1 MTTTSASAHHLVC
14 FSHLRW
20 DFVYQR
26 PQHLLTRFMRMYKV
40 YYVEEAVFGA
50 DRNFLAVSKPE
61 ENLWVVTP
69 QLTKGISEEQAIV
82 AQKELLATFFIE
94 HDITQYIF
102 WYYTPMAL
110 AISDHFNPSLIVY
123 DCMDELSAFKFAHQS
138 LKDREKELLRKADI
152 VFAGGYSLYEAKKNL
167 HPEVH
172 AFPSSIDAEHYYKA
186 RLYNA
191 DPQDQETI
199 PHPRIGYF
207 GVIDERMDLNLIEGI
222 ARRKPEWHIVMVGP
236 VSKISRDS
244 LPKLPN
250 IHYLGM
256 KSYDE
261 LPAYISGWDIAML
274 PFAHN
279 EATRYISPTKTPE
292 YLAAGKPVIST
303 PIIDV
308 LRQYGRNGLV
318 NIAGTPEE
326 FVRVASLELEISDRE
341 DWLGQ
346 VGEFLSHNSWDKTW
360 QRMMYL
366 VTRKLNE
373 NSKARVQDSKFKI
386 QDSRFQIQDS
396 RYKVQDLRFN

>member
-1 MTTTSASAHHLVC
+1 MEISLEAIQIFYPMTTTTTSPHALVC

-20 DFVYQR
+20 NFVYQR
-26 PQHLLTRFMRMYKV
+26 PQHLLSRFTSTFKV
-40 YYVEEAVFGA
+40 YYIEEPVYGEHE
-50 DRNFLAVSKPE
+50 NSLKVSKPA
-61 ENLWVVTP
+61 ENLWVVVP
-69 QLTKGISEEQAIV
+69 HFREGITEEEGIAM
-82 AQKELLATFFIE
+82 QKELLASFFIE
-94 HDITQYIF
+94 NDITQYIF

-110 AISDHFNPSLIVY
+110 SISDHFNPSVIVY
-123 DCMDELSAFKFAHQS
+123 DCMDELSAFKFAPQS
-138 LKDREKELLRKADI
+138 LKDREKELLKKADL
-152 VFAGGYSLYEAKKNL
+152 VFAGGYSLYEAKKNR
-167 HPEVH
+167 HPDVH
-172 AFPSSIDAEHYYKA
+172 AFPSSIDVGHFNKA
-186 RLYNA
+186 RIYTA
-191 DPQDQETI
+191 DPVDQESI

-207 GVIDERMDLNLIEGI
+207 GVIDERMDLVLIEGI
-222 ARRKPEWHIVMVGP
+222 ARRKPDWHIVMVGP
-236 VSKISRDS
+236 VVKISPDT

-250 IHYLGM
+250 IHYLGL

-279 EATRYISPTKTPE
+279 ESTRYISPTKTPE

-326 FVRVASLELEISDRE
+326 FVRVASMELENHDRE
-341 DWLGQ
+341 EWLEQ
-346 VGEFLSHNSWDKTW
+346 VNEFLSHNSWDKTW

-373 NSKARVQDSKFKI
+373 KERSMKNINEHIYV
-386 QDSRFQIQDS
+386 
-396 RYKVQDLRFN
+396 

>member
-1 MTTTSASAHHLVC
+1 MTSTPAPAHHLVC

-20 DFVYQR
+20 NFVFQR
-26 PQHLLTRFMRMYKV
+26 PQHLLTRFTRNFKV
-40 YYVEEAVFGA
+40 YYIEEPMFDTTEDTLEVTKAGENLSVVVPHLREGLKEEEAIA
-50 DRNFLAVSKPE
+50 K
-61 ENLWVVTP
+61 
-69 QLTKGISEEQAIV
+69 
-82 AQKELLATFFIE
+82 QKELLANFFIQN
-94 HDITQYIF
+94 DIIHYFF

-110 AISDHFNPSLIVY
+110 PISDHFNPSLIVY
-123 DCMDELSAFKFAHQS
+123 DCMDELSAFKFAPQS
-138 LKDREKELLRKADI
+138 LKDREKELLRKADL
-152 VFAGGYSLYEAKKNL
+152 VFTGGYSLYEAKKNR
-167 HPEVH
+167 HPDVH
-172 AFPSSIDAEHYYKA
+172 AFPSSIDVEHFGKA
-186 RLYNA
+186 RLYSI
-191 DPQDQETI
+191 DPADQEAI

-207 GVIDERMDLNLIEGI
+207 GVIDERMDLTLIEGI

-236 VSKISRDS
+236 VAKISPDT

-256 KSYDE
+256 KSYSE

-279 EATRYISPTKTPE
+279 ESTRYISPTKTPE

-326 FVRVASLELEISDRE
+326 FVRVASLELENNDRE
-341 DWLGQ
+341 EWIQHVD
-346 VGEFLSHNSWDKTW
+346 EFLSHNSWDKTW

-373 NSKARVQDSKFKI
+373 KERSMKKI
-386 QDSRFQIQDS
+386 NEQI
-396 RYKVQDLRFN
+396 YV

>member
-1 MTTTSASAHHLVC
+1 MTSTSTSHYHLVC

-20 DFVYQR
+20 NFVYQR
-26 PQHLLTRFMRMYKV
+26 PQHLLTRFMRNHMV
-40 YYVEEAVFGA
+40 YYVEEPIFDSTASSYLEVT
-50 DRNFLAVSKPE
+50 KPAE
-61 ENLWVVTP
+61 KLCVVVP
-69 QLTKGISEEQAIV
+69 HLPVGMSEEDSIAR
-82 AQKELLATFFIE
+82 QKEMLARFFIE
-94 HDITQYIF
+94 NEITQYFF

-110 AISDHFNPSLIVY
+110 PISDHFNPSLIVY
-123 DCMDELSAFKFAHQS
+123 DCMDELSAFKFAPQS
-138 LKDREKELLRKADI
+138 LKDREKELFRKADL
-152 VFAGGYSLYEAKKNL
+152 VFTGGYSLYEAKKNR
-167 HPEVH
+167 HPDVH
-172 AFPSSIDAEHYYKA
+172 PFPSSIDVGHFGKA
-186 RLYNA
+186 RFYNV
-191 DPQDQETI
+191 DPSDQEPI

-207 GVIDERMDLNLIEGI
+207 GVIDERMDLSLIEGI

-236 VSKISRDS
+236 VAKVSPDT

-279 EATRYISPTKTPE
+279 ESTRYISPTKTPE

-326 FVRVASLELEISDRE
+326 FVRVASLELDNNDRE
-341 DWLGQ
+341 EWLEK
-346 VGEFLSHNSWDKTW
+346 VNELLSHNSWDKTW

-373 NSKARVQDSKFKI
+373 KERNLKSI
-386 QDSRFQIQDS
+386 NEQI
-396 RYKVQDLRFN
+396 YV

>member
-1 MTTTSASAHHLVC
+1 MTSAPTSAHHLVC

-20 DFVYQR
+20 NFVFQR
-26 PQHLLTRFMRMYKV
+26 PQHLLTRFMRNFKV
-40 YYVEEAVFGA
+40 YYVEEPVF
-50 DRNFLAVSKPE
+50 DSPVNTLEVTKPG

-69 QLTKGISEEQAIV
+69 HLREGLKEDEVIAI
-82 AQKELLATFFIE
+82 QKEQLANFFIQN
-94 HDITQYIF
+94 DITQYFF

-110 AISDHFNPSLIVY
+110 AVSDHFNPTMIVY
-123 DCMDELSAFKFAHQS
+123 DCMDELSAFKFAPQS
-138 LKDREKELLRKADI
+138 LKDREKELLRKADL
-152 VFAGGYSLYEAKKNL
+152 VFTGGYSLYEAKKNR
-167 HPEVH
+167 HPDVH
-172 AFPSSIDAEHYYKA
+172 AFPSSIDVDHFAKA
-186 RLYNA
+186 RLYTI
-191 DPQDQETI
+191 DPPDQESI
-199 PHPRIGYF
+199 PRPRIGYF
-207 GVIDERMDLNLIEGI
+207 GVIDERMDLALVEGI

-236 VSKISRDS
+236 VAKISTDT

-292 YLAAGKPVIST
+292 YLASGKPVIST

-326 FVRVASLELEISDRE
+326 FVRVASLELENNDRE
-341 DWLGQ
+341 EWLEQ
-346 VGEFLSHNSWDKTW
+346 VNEFMSHNSWDKTW
-360 QRMMYL
+360 QRMMYF
-366 VTRKLNE
+366 VSRKLSEKERSMKKINE
-373 NSKARVQDSKFKI
+373 
-386 QDSRFQIQDS
+386 QI
-396 RYKVQDLRFN
+396 YV

>member
-1 MTTTSASAHHLVC
+1 MTSAPTSAYHLVC

-20 DFVYQR
+20 NFVFQR
-26 PQHLLTRFMRMYKV
+26 PQHLLTRFMRNHKV
-40 YYVEEAVFGA
+40 YYVEEPIFDSAV
-50 DRNFLAVSKPE
+50 DKLEVSKPG
-61 ENLWVVTP
+61 ENLWVVVP
-69 QLTKGISEEQAIV
+69 HLREGLKEEEIV
-82 AQKELLATFFIE
+82 TVQKELLANFFIE
-94 HDITQYIF
+94 NDITQYFF

-110 AISDHFNPSLIVY
+110 PISEQFNPSLIVY
-123 DCMDELSAFKFAHQS
+123 DCMDELSAFKFAPQS
-138 LKDREKELLRKADI
+138 LKDREKELLRKADL
-152 VFAGGYSLYEAKKNL
+152 VFTGGYSLYEAKKNR
-167 HPEVH
+167 HPDVH
-172 AFPSSIDAEHYYKA
+172 AFPSSIDVEHFAKA
-186 RLYNA
+186 RLYTI
-191 DPQDQETI
+191 DPRDQENI
-199 PHPRIGYF
+199 PRPRIGYF
-207 GVIDERMDLNLIEGI
+207 GVIDERMDLSLVEGI

-236 VSKISRDS
+236 VAKISPDT

-326 FVRVASLELEISDRE
+326 FVRVASLELENNDRE
-341 DWLGQ
+341 DWLAQ
-346 VGEFLSHNSWDKTW
+346 VDEFMSHNSWDKTW
-360 QRMMYL
+360 QRMMYF

-373 NSKARVQDSKFKI
+373 KERSTKKI
-386 QDSRFQIQDS
+386 NEQI
-396 RYKVQDLRFN
+396 YV

>member
-1 MTTTSASAHHLVC
+1 MITKPTSAYHLIC

-26 PQHLLTRFMRMYKV
+26 PQHLLSRFAQNFKV
-40 YYVEEAVFGA
+40 YYVEEPVFDA
-50 DRNFLAVSKPE
+50 SSDTLQVSKPA
-61 ENLWVVTP
+61 ENLWVVVP
-69 QLTKGISEEQAIV
+69 HLREGLSEEESSAR
-82 AQKELLATFFIE
+82 QKELLANLFIE
-94 HDITQYIF
+94 NDIVQYFF

-110 AISDHFNPSLIVY
+110 AVSDHFNPSLIIY
-123 DCMDELSAFKFAHQS
+123 DCMDELAAFKFAPQS
-138 LKDREKELLRKADI
+138 LKDREKELFRKADL
-152 VFAGGYSLYEAKKNL
+152 VFTGGYSLYEAKKNRHADV
-167 HPEVH
+167 HP
-172 AFPSSIDAEHYYKA
+172 FPSSIDAEHFFKA
-186 RLYNA
+186 REYSA
-191 DPQDQETI
+191 DPADQENI

-207 GVIDERMDLNLIEGI
+207 GVIDERMDLTLIEGI

-236 VSKISRDS
+236 VAKVSPDV

-256 KSYDE
+256 KSYNE

-279 EATRYISPTKTPE
+279 ESTRYISPTKTPE
-292 YLAAGKPVIST
+292 YLAAGRPVIST

-326 FVRVASLELEISDRE
+326 FVRVASLELENNDRE
-341 DWLGQ
+341 DWLQ
-346 VGEFLSHNSWDKTW
+346 QINEFLSHNSWDKTW

-373 NSKARVQDSKFKI
+373 KERSTKNI
-386 QDSRFQIQDS
+386 NEQI
-396 RYKVQDLRFN
+396 YV

>member
-1 MTTTSASAHHLVC
+1 MTSASASAYHLIC

-20 DFVYQR
+20 NFVFQR
-26 PQHLLTRFMRMYKV
+26 PQHLLTRFMSNHKV
-40 YYVEEAVFGA
+40 YYVEEPMFDAPV
-50 DRNFLAVSKPE
+50 DKLEVSKPG
-61 ENLWVVTP
+61 ENLWVVVP
-69 QLTKGISEEQAIV
+69 HLREGLKEEEIV
-82 AQKELLATFFIE
+82 TAQKELLANFFIE
-94 HDITQYIF
+94 NDITQYFF

-110 AISDHFNPSLIVY
+110 PVTEQFNPSLIVY
-123 DCMDELSAFKFAHQS
+123 DCMDELSAFKFAPQS
-138 LKDREKELLRKADI
+138 LKDREKELLRKADL
-152 VFAGGYSLYEAKKNL
+152 VFAGGYSLYEAKKNR
-167 HPEVH
+167 HPDVH
-172 AFPSSIDAEHYYKA
+172 AFPSSIDAEHFAKA
-186 RLYNA
+186 RLYTI
-191 DPQDQETI
+191 DPPDQENI
-199 PHPRIGYF
+199 PRPRIGYF
-207 GVIDERMDLNLIEGI
+207 GVIDERMDLSLVESI

-236 VSKISRDS
+236 VVKISPDT

-326 FVRVASLELEISDRE
+326 FVRVASLELENNDRE
-341 DWLGQ
+341 DWLEQ
-346 VGEFLSHNSWDKTW
+346 VDEFMSHNSWDKTW
-360 QRMMYL
+360 QRMMYF

-373 NSKARVQDSKFKI
+373 KERSMKKI
-386 QDSRFQIQDS
+386 NEQI
-396 RYKVQDLRFN
+396 YV

>member
-1 MTTTSASAHHLVC
+1 MTSAPTSAHHLVC

-20 DFVYQR
+20 NFVFQR
-26 PQHLLTRFMRMYKV
+26 PQHLLMRFMRSHRV
-40 YYVEEAVFGA
+40 YYVEEPMFDSPVDKLEVTRPA
-50 DRNFLAVSKPE
+50 
-61 ENLWVVTP
+61 ENLWVVVP
-69 QLTKGISEEQAIV
+69 HLREGLKEEEAI
-82 AQKELLATFFIE
+82 AIQKELLANFFIE
-94 HDITQYIF
+94 NDVTQYFF

-110 AISDHFNPSLIVY
+110 PISEHFNPSMIVY
-123 DCMDELSAFKFAHQS
+123 DCMDELSAFKFAPQS
-138 LKDREKELLRKADI
+138 LKDREKELLRKADL
-152 VFAGGYSLYEAKKNL
+152 VFTGGYSLYEAKKNR
-167 HPEVH
+167 HPDVH
-172 AFPSSIDAEHYYKA
+172 AFPSSIDAEHFAKA
-186 RLYNA
+186 RLYTI
-191 DPQDQETI
+191 DPPDQENI
-199 PHPRIGYF
+199 PRPRIGYF
-207 GVIDERMDLNLIEGI
+207 GVIDERMDLSLVEGI

-236 VSKISRDS
+236 VAKISPDT

-256 KSYDE
+256 KSYNE

-326 FVRVASLELEISDRE
+326 FVRVASLELENNDRE
-341 DWLGQ
+341 DWLEQ
-346 VGEFLSHNSWDKTW
+346 VDEFMSHNSWDKTW
-360 QRMMYL
+360 QRMMYF

-373 NSKARVQDSKFKI
+373 KERSMKKI
-386 QDSRFQIQDS
+386 NEQI
-396 RYKVQDLRFN
+396 YV

>member
-1 MTTTSASAHHLVC
+1 MIGDLTKEYPMTSTSTSPYHLVC

-26 PQHLLTRFMRMYKV
+26 PQHLLTRFARNHKV
-40 YYVEEAVFGA
+40 YYVEEPVYDA
-50 DRNFLAVSKPE
+50 DSEYLEISKPAESIWVMIPHLIRDTRE
-61 ENLWVVTP
+61 EE
-69 QLTKGISEEQAIV
+69 SV
-82 AQKELLATFFIE
+82 ARQKEMLATFFIE
-94 HDITQYIF
+94 NDITQYIF

-110 AISDHFNPSLIVY
+110 PISDHFNPSLVVY
-123 DCMDELSAFKFAHQS
+123 DCMDELSAFKFAPQT
-138 LKDREKELLRKADI
+138 LKEREKELFRKADL
-152 VFAGGYSLYEAKKNL
+152 VFTGGYSLYEAKKNR
-167 HPEVH
+167 HPDVH
-172 AFPSSIDAEHYYKA
+172 PFPSSIDAEHFYKA
-186 RLYNA
+186 RLYSI
-191 DPQDQETI
+191 DPSDQEAI

-207 GVIDERMDLNLIEGI
+207 GVIDDRMDLTLIEGI

-236 VSKISRDS
+236 VARISADT
-244 LPKLPN
+244 LPRQPN

-256 KSYDE
+256 KPYDE
-261 LPAYISGWDIAML
+261 LPTYISGWDIAML

-279 EATRYISPTKTPE
+279 ESTRYISPTKTPE

-326 FVRVASLELEISDRE
+326 FVRVASLELENTDRE
-341 DWLGQ
+341 EWLEQ
-346 VGEFLSHNSWDKTW
+346 VSDMVAHNSWDKTW

-373 NSKARVQDSKFKI
+373 KERSVGSVKE
-386 QDSRFQIQDS
+386 QIF
-396 RYKVQDLRFN
+396 V

>member
-1 MTTTSASAHHLVC
+1 MIHSPSTTHHLVC

-26 PQHLLTRFMRMYKV
+26 PQHLMTRFSKNFKV
-40 YYVEEAVFGA
+40 YFIEEPLYGA
-50 DRNFLAVSKPE
+50 THDFLQVSIQA
-61 ENLWVVTP
+61 ENLCVVVP
-69 QLTKGISEEQAIV
+69 HLREGLGEEYNIDV
-82 AQKELLATFFIE
+82 QKELLAKFFIDN
-94 HDITQYIF
+94 DITQYLF
-102 WYYTPMAL
+102 WYYTPMAVPV
-110 AISDHFNPSLIVY
+110 SDHFNPVLVVY
-123 DCMDELSAFKFAHQS
+123 DCMDELAAFKFAPQS
-138 LKDREKELLRKADI
+138 LKDRENELFRKADI
-152 VFAGGYSLYEAKKNL
+152 VFTGGHSLYEAKKHK
-167 HPEVH
+167 HPDVH
-172 AFPSSIDAEHYYKA
+172 SFPSSIDTGHFSKA
-186 RLYNA
+186 RLYTV
-191 DPQDQETI
+191 DPQDQENI

-207 GVIDERMDLNLIEGI
+207 GVIDERIDLMLIEGI

-236 VSKISRDS
+236 VAKISTDA

-256 KSYDE
+256 KSYHE
-261 LPAYISGWDIAML
+261 LPAYISGWNLAMI

-326 FVRVASLELEISDRE
+326 FVRVASLEFENTDRDE
-341 DWLGQ
+341 WLQQ
-346 VGEFLSHNSWDKTW
+346 VNELLSHTSWDKTW

-366 VTRKLNE
+366 LTRKLIEKERKMKSLNE
-373 NSKARVQDSKFKI
+373 
-386 QDSRFQIQDS
+386 QI
-396 RYKVQDLRFN
+396 YV

>member
-1 MTTTSASAHHLVC
+1 MRH
-14 FSHLRW
+14 FS
-20 DFVYQR
+20 
-26 PQHLLTRFMRMYKV
+26 V
-40 YYVEEAVFGA
+40 YYIEEPLVGGN
-50 DRNFLAVSKPE
+50 REFLEVTKPA
-61 ENLWVVTP
+61 ENLTLIVPHVREG
-69 QLTKGISEEQAIV
+69 LGEEQSITY
-82 AQKELLATFFIE
+82 QKEMLARFFIE
-94 HDITQYIF
+94 HDITQYFF

-110 AISDHFNPSLIVY
+110 AISDHFNPLLIVY
-123 DCMDELSAFKFAHQS
+123 DCMDELSAFRFAPQA

-152 VFAGGYSLYEAKKNL
+152 VFTGGYSLYEAKKNR
-167 HPEVH
+167 HPDVH
-172 AFPSSIDAEHYYKA
+172 AFPSSIDAEHFGSA

-191 DPQDQETI
+191 DPADQERI
-199 PHPRIGYF
+199 SHPRIGYF
-207 GVIDERMDLNLIEGI
+207 GVIDERMDLTLIEGI

-236 VSKISRDS
+236 VCKISPDT

-308 LRQYGRNGLV
+308 LRQYGRNSLV

-326 FVRVASLELEISDRE
+326 FVRVAALELENNDRE
-341 DWLGQ
+341 EWLEQ
-346 VGEFLSHNSWDKTW
+346 VDEFLSHNSWDKTW

-366 VTRKLNE
+366 VTRKLTEKERSMKNINE
-373 NSKARVQDSKFKI
+373 
-386 QDSRFQIQDS
+386 QI
-396 RYKVQDLRFN
+396 YV

>member
-1 MTTTSASAHHLVC
+1 MATTSASPYSLVC

-20 DFVYQR
+20 NFVYQR
-26 PQHLLTRFMRMYKV
+26 PQHLLTRFVRVYKV
-40 YYVEEAVFGA
+40 LFVEEPLYDG
-50 DRNFLAVSKPE
+50 DRNFLDVSRPLGD
-61 ENLWVVTP
+61 ENLWVVVP
-69 QLTKGISEEQAIV
+69 HLKSDTKEEDAAAI
-82 AQKELLATFFIE
+82 QKEMLAAYFIE
-94 HDITQYIF
+94 HDITQYFF

-110 AISDHFNPSLIVY
+110 AVSDHFNPAIIVY
-123 DCMDELSAFKFAHQS
+123 DCMDELSAFKFAPQA

-152 VFAGGYSLYEAKKNL
+152 VFTGGFSLYEAKKNR
-167 HPEVH
+167 HADVH
-172 AFPSSIDAEHYYKA
+172 AFPSSIDAEHFAKA
-186 RLYNA
+186 QLYTN
-191 DPQDQETI
+191 DPDDQASI

-207 GVIDERMDLNLIEGI
+207 GVIDERMDLVLVEGI

-236 VSKISRDS
+236 VCKISPGA

-292 YLAAGKPVIST
+292 YLAARKPVIST

-326 FVRVASLELEISDRE
+326 FVRVASLELENHDRE
-341 DWLGQ
+341 EWLEQ
-346 VGEFLSHNSWDKTW
+346 VDEFLSHNSWDKTW

-366 VTRKLNE
+366 ITRKLNE
-373 NSKARVQDSKFKI
+373 KERNTRNI
-386 QDSRFQIQDS
+386 NEQI
-396 RYKVQDLRFN
+396 YV